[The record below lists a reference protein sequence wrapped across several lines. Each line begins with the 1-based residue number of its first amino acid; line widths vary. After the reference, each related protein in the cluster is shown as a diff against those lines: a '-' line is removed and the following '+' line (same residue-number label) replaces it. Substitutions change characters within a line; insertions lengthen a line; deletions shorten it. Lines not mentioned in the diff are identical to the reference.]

1 MPQPFSGMARHLVR
15 NVLDVSLSIEPMLLH
30 SSRLSSHCGRGP
42 EARRGSCRSV
52 NVIAGAASVAVAVGV
67 VVVVDVV
74 AVVLTLLLQTV
85 IVTSSLAVNSAH
97 LPTKSPIALPRTKHP
112 LV

>member
-1 MPQPFSGMARHLVR
+1 
-15 NVLDVSLSIEPMLLH
+15 MLQLQ
-30 SSRLSSHCGRGP
+30 L
-42 EARRGSCRSV
+42 ELLWLLTY
-52 NVIAGAASVAVAVGV
+52 
-67 VVVVDVV
+67 VV